1 MSPRSMFS
9 VRSQLCDKLFGSDGI
24 PPDDLRRRTMDIH
37 LHLPGAFAL
46 QLVALIFAG
55 LATRRTRK

>member
-1 MSPRSMFS
+1 MFL